1 MEVMER
7 EQRVKEA
14 EQSLERRDDLVFS
27 LATFHWR
34 SPSICYQQKA
44 DPLALTTTST
54 IGVLKRRTF
63 VFSRR

>member
-14 EQSLERRDDLVFS
+14 EQSLERRDDIVFS
-27 LATFHWR
+27 LGTLHWR
-34 SPSICYQQKA
+34 SPSIRYQRKT
-44 DPLALTTTST
+44 DLPALKTTST
-54 IGVLKRRTF
+54 IGVLKRRIF